1 MTKLYQNHPS
11 GLKNAGFTLIELLVV
26 VLIIGIL
33 AGIALPQYEK
43 AVMRSRFTQTVT
55 AARSIVQAQQSFY
68 LASGIYTTNLNDLDV
83 AFPNSREGKVS
94 LPGGACGIAD
104 YPERV
109 VCYLKR
115 GYNGNTLVSF
125 SWYYKDNERLCCAY
139 SETNFAGEALCRAE
153 MQNDSWYQGCG
164 EDSCHCYRQK

>member
-1 MTKLYQNHPS
+1 MQKSL
-11 GLKNAGFTLIELLVV
+11 GFTLIELLVV

-33 AGIALPQYEK
+33 AAVAVPQYDK
-43 AVMRSRFTQTVT
+43 AVMRSRFTQTVP

-68 LASGIYTTNLNDLDV
+68 LANGVYTTHLNDLDV
-83 AFPNSREGKVS
+83 VFPNSREGKVS
-94 LPGGACGIAD
+94 LPGGSCGISD

-109 VCYLKR
+109 VCYLNR
-115 GYNGNTLVSF
+115 GNSGGTLVSL

-139 SETNFAGEALCRAE
+139 AQTSFAGEGLCRTE

-164 EDSCHCYRQK
+164 EYDCHCYRQK